1 MRIAIDTNV
10 LIDLEQAAAR
20 AEVLNSLVR
29 RRDPREHEICVPAIV
44 ASERGP
50 EGMLVKSFSEFESR
64 LSAIGLADA
73 ELLSPMLYLDVCFF
87 DHALLCSDEMEALE
101 RQIHEVLFP
110 SLPFVYADYC
120 ASAGI
125 EPADDTCDRK
135 WRNAKCDVQV
145 VWAHVWHHTDVLV
158 SADNNMHKASKKS
171 RLEKLAGGRA
181 LIHPSDLQSFLAGA
195 AV

>member
-1 MRIAIDTNV
+1 MRITIDTNV

-20 AEVLNSLVR
+20 ADVLNSLVR
-29 RRDPREHEICVPAIV
+29 QRDPRRHKICIPAII

-50 EGMLVKSFSEFESR
+50 EGTLVKDFSEFESR
-64 LSAIGLADA
+64 LSALGLADA

-87 DHALLCSDEMEALE
+87 DHALLCSDDMEALE

-110 SLPFVYADYC
+110 SLPFVYTDYC
-120 ASAGI
+120 AGAGI
-125 EPADDTCDRK
+125 EATTDTCDRK

-145 VWAHVWHHTDVLV
+145 VWTHVWHHTDILV
-158 SADNNMHKASKKS
+158 SADNNMRKSSKKS
-171 RLEKLAGGRA
+171 RLEKLADGRP
-181 LIHPSDLQSFLAGA
+181 LIPPSELQSLLAGA

>member
-1 MRIAIDTNV
+1 MRVAIDTNV

-29 RRDPREHEICVPAIV
+29 QRGPRQHEICVPAIV
-44 ASERGP
+44 ASECGP
-50 EGMLVKSFSEFESR
+50 EGILVKNFSGFESR

-73 ELLSPMLYLDVCFF
+73 ALLSPMLYLDVSFY
-87 DHALLCSDEMEALE
+87 DHALLCSDEMEAME
-101 RQIHEVLFP
+101 RQSHEVMFP

-120 ASAGI
+120 ASARI
-125 EPADDTCDRK
+125 EPVVNTCDRK

-145 VWAHVWHHTDVLV
+145 VWAHVWHRTDVLV
-158 SADNNMHKASKKS
+158 SADNNMHKASQKS
-171 RLEKLAGGRA
+171 RLEQLAGGRP
-181 LIHPSDLQSFLAGA
+181 LIHPSELQSFPAGA